1 MMKKLIRISNYI
13 AISILIMGIIHNIAT
28 FTPLIQDGLES
39 LSKSNLHAMIYMS
52 LMCGT
57 SLILSGLLLIILLK
71 KVEQYTFLN
80 STILLISYFVLLNG
94 IAAVAYMLDNPF
106 AWIILVLGLSMVGVS
121 SRIKKMNIFVI
132 DKTYN

>member
-28 FTPLIQDGLES
+28 FTPLIQDGLEG
-39 LSKSNLHAMIYMS
+39 LSKSNLHAMTYMS

-71 KVEQYTFLN
+71 KVEQYRFLN
-80 STILLISYFVLLNG
+80 STILLISYFVLVNG
-94 IAAVAYMLDNPF
+94 IAAVAYMFDNPF
-106 AWIILVLGLSMVGVS
+106 AWVILVLGISMVGIS
-121 SRIKKMNIFVI
+121 FRIKKMNIFVI
-132 DKTYN
+132 DKI

>member
-71 KVEQYTFLN
+71 KVEQYRFLN
-80 STILLISYFVLLNG
+80 STILLISCFVLVNG

-132 DKTYN
+132 HKT